1 MTEIS
6 VKMSANSPSGGW
18 PICHELESIDL
29 SFLEFI
35 QSFEKHGTLEPTH
48 ETAPAG
54 PVRHLSDRSI
64 RSMDRSQIFDISGTG
79 PRSLISKQM
88 N

>member
-1 MTEIS
+1 MKLKCESLENLVQEQAIRINAIN
-6 VKMSANSPSGGW
+6 VK
-18 PICHELESIDL
+18 IEDL
-29 SFLEFI
+29 DL
-35 QSFEKHGTLEPTH
+35 
-48 ETAPAG
+48 AG

-64 RSMDRSQIFDISGTG
+64 RSMDRSEIFDISGTG

>member
-1 MTEIS
+1 MRKYIKGRKSQMDENFTGMISLVTEDR
-6 VKMSANSPSGGW
+6 VATN
-18 PICHELESIDL
+18 
-29 SFLEFI
+29 
-35 QSFEKHGTLEPTH
+35 

-64 RSMDRSQIFDISGTG
+64 RSMDRSEIFDISGTG

>member
-1 MTEIS
+1 MQVTLGITNQVEDRRGNT
-6 VKMSANSPSGGW
+6 VQF
-18 PICHELESIDL
+18 DL
-29 SFLEFI
+29 
-35 QSFEKHGTLEPTH
+35 TY

-64 RSMDRSQIFDISGTG
+64 RSMDRSEIFDISGTG

>member
-1 MTEIS
+1 MFIS
-6 VKMSANSPSGGW
+6 EYDMV
-18 PICHELESIDL
+18 ELHLL
-29 SFLEFI
+29 SFLHVKLKN
-35 QSFEKHGTLEPTH
+35 QPTNFKY

-64 RSMDRSQIFDISGTG
+64 RSMDRSEIFDISGTG